1 MTSRTTNVSEVVRR
15 STINGSV
22 RYEVIRKYDYFDMAK
37 KAGVYDVLI
46 TRDDASDEEVKQAH
60 ETLIRF
66 LHTAEL
72 IRPITIQE

>member
-1 MTSRTTNVSEVVRR
+1 
-15 STINGSV
+15 
-22 RYEVIRKYDYFDMAK
+22 MAK

-46 TRDDASDEEVKQAH
+46 TRDDASDDEVKQAH